1 MSDHTQIKHPV
12 IYTWLNVA
20 VTCFSVVSGGSDHNA
35 GLRVPDRDRRMGV
48 RFLRH
53 SSCGTG
59 LERRLVLCCVR
70 LPSTAPSHLPG
81 RAAVHRERYRR
92 IYQPRQGTVFVER
105 FRVQKMRFVGDSS
118 AEIFSER
125 GMRNWWYMVNWME
138 FQVGKS

>member
-1 MSDHTQIKHPV
+1 MASVSKVDHTQIKHSV
-12 IYTWLNVA
+12 MNTWLNVE

-53 SSCGTG
+53 RSCGTG

-81 RAAVHRERYRR
+81 RAAVHRERYWRS
-92 IYQPRQGTVFVER
+92 YQPRQGTVFVELL
-105 FRVQKMRFVGDSS
+105 RVQKMRFVGDSS
-118 AEIFSER
+118 ALIVSER
-125 GMRNWWYMVNWME
+125 GMRRW
-138 FQVGKS
+138 